1 MRLRLP
7 RDCCVDYR
15 ISYNTAPCTHFSGF
29 ALMNIFSEGN
39 VVSKY
44 EFLKR
49 YNSEVGSIFREKM
62 ARFPSNKCDGCNE
75 NCTGGCPIY
84 WKRYNPDK
92 EVKGKLHNS

>member
-1 MRLRLP
+1 
-7 RDCCVDYR
+7 
-15 ISYNTAPCTHFSGF
+15 
-29 ALMNIFSEGN
+29 MNIFSEGN
-39 VVSKY
+39 VVSKS